1 MERACRWSIEP
12 PMSANL
18 RLIAWA
24 LLFTAAIPACCQS
37 NNTSSLSCWENKKAG
52 TFQTRRAKS
61 PVFTSSSGSA
71 YVEVTAEASSDS
83 GQAQFCKNKA
93 QLFYTKD
100 GSNYRMVY
108 EKPGLDDQGVGMRVL
123 GWSHK
128 GTQLLMELSVWG
140 YDSDAYIAKSALVLE
155 SGTSQVRELPLDD
168 AFQHFFGKDCEF
180 DFSVVGWEV
189 NDTVL
194 LRVTKT
200 APTTHYQQTFC
211 VLKPTVYA
219 FDQQTGRIGLG
230 KDLATSEGSAKSNAE
245 PR

>member
-1 MERACRWSIEP
+1 
-12 PMSANL
+12 
-18 RLIAWA
+18 
-24 LLFTAAIPACCQS
+24 
-37 NNTSSLSCWENKKAG
+37 
-52 TFQTRRAKS
+52 
-61 PVFTSSSGSA
+61 
-71 YVEVTAEASSDS
+71 VEVTAEASSDS

-93 QLFYTKD
+93 QLFYAKE

-108 EKPGLDDQGVGMRVL
+108 EKPGLDDQGVGMRLL
-123 GWSHK
+123 GWSHN

-155 SGTSQVRELPLDD
+155 SNTIQVHELPLDD

-189 NDTVL
+189 DDSVL

-211 VLKPTVYA
+211 VQKPTVYA
-219 FDQQTGRIGLG
+219 FNQQTRTLLPGKGL
-230 KDLATSEGSAKSNAE
+230 ASTEGPSANASTT
-245 PR
+245 PH